1 MLVYSLHMPKA
12 APSVSMKFAPTKN
25 WASFYATGYATSV
38 RKLIYSPV
46 TSWLQNWCHCVLSA
60 AKDMARRR
68 RNRIPDQM
76 IETLRQSFLLIFLLH
91 DLMPLEWSLE
101 TRPTSQVTEY
111 FLAAVL
117 ETGFASHLHPA
128 HSGIF
133 DANLFFNFVIN
144 KYTNLFSYVFKWFC
158 FWVTKFSGKM

>member
-1 MLVYSLHMPKA
+1 MVWITFLSSSQNNFSHNDCFNIILASTGVFCSCVASTMNFRAKCLAFDNWYNPQCRMTQGQFLHHQTVPMKKLVQVVLGLQWS
-12 APSVSMKFAPTKN
+12 
-25 WASFYATGYATSV
+25 
-38 RKLIYSPV
+38 RV
-46 TSWLQNWCHCVLSA
+46 T
-60 AKDMARRR
+60 
-68 RNRIPDQM
+68 
-76 IETLRQSFLLIFLLH
+76 LLH

-101 TRPTSQVTEY
+101 TRPTSQVTGY